1 MAVPSGADRQGAGS
15 AKSRD
20 TRVVRGTVLQ
30 VSVSRGGIPK
40 RAIAEGDVGPLG
52 IAGDGHGHPEI
63 HGGPQQAI
71 LLLSSEVI
79 AGLTAQGYAL
89 YPGALGENI
98 TTDGID
104 CAQWRTGQRWRIGAV
119 IVELT
124 TVRVPCSQLNVYGP
138 GIQKTMYDAQVQ
150 AGDPS
155 SPRWA
160 MSGFYASIVHAGPI
174 RPGDPILLL
183 DQMV

>member
-1 MAVPSGADRQGAGS
+1 M
-15 AKSRD
+15 
-20 TRVVRGTVLQ
+20 TGTVLQ
-30 VSVSRGGIPK
+30 VSISRGGVPK
-40 RAIAEGDVGPLG
+40 RAITEGDVTPLG
-52 IAGDGHGHPEI
+52 IAGDGYNHPEI
-63 HGGPQQAI
+63 HGGPSQAV
-71 LLLSSEVI
+71 LLVSSEAI
-79 AGLTAQGYAL
+79 AELTAQGFPL

-98 TTDGID
+98 TTAGID
-104 CAQWRTGQRWRIGAV
+104 RKQWRTGQRWRIGQA

-124 TVRVPCSQLNVYGP
+124 TPRAPCDTLSVYGF
-138 GIQKTMYDAQVQ
+138 GIQRAVYDPQVK

-160 MSGFYASIVHAGPI
+160 MAGFYASVVQPGIV